1 MSRLYH
7 FTKPDLLLAAIQTSD
22 RILPN
27 IFTRNYDLSRDV
39 IHKLNKGVF
48 GINDGY
54 SVRLNLDQQ
63 RMSSTFK
70 LIDVDNL
77 NDESITF
84 LAWDDLF
91 EYVDAVDFARHK
103 NLSHG
108 IHKLLLTNLHGLNI
122 GSSMDLKWYKND
134 DYDQLTYANQDAYVL
149 AFSKTN

>member
-1 MSRLYH
+1 
-7 FTKPDLLLAAIQTSD
+7 
-22 RILPN
+22 
-27 IFTRNYDLSRDV
+27 
-39 IHKLNKGVF
+39 
-48 GINDGY
+48 
-54 SVRLNLDQQ
+54 
-63 RMSSTFK
+63 MSSTFK

-84 LAWDDLF
+84 VAWDDLF

-103 NLSHG
+103 NISHG
-108 IHKLLLTNLHGLNI
+108 IHELLLTNLHGLNI